1 MDGAKVLMA
10 VEVVASDVAE
20 ASRVVALAA
29 VASQVA
35 EAALAAEASAADLC
49 RIVKTFIVYKRG
61 ACQSDTP
68 LFPYSSAWITGVSRF
83 FTLDLEGPVAHTTRG
98 RNRRDER
105 RERSYYHLHRNLN
118 YLVLLHSRVIIIIN
132 S

>member
-1 MDGAKVLMA
+1 MDKAKVLA

-20 ASRVVALAA
+20 ASQVVVLAA

-35 EAALAAEASAADLC
+35 AAASAAADLC

-68 LFPYSSAWITGVSRF
+68 LFPYSSAWFTGVSRF
-83 FTLDLEGPVAHTTRG
+83 FTLDFV
-98 RNRRDER
+98 
-105 RERSYYHLHRNLN
+105 
-118 YLVLLHSRVIIIIN
+118 
-132 S
+132 

>member
-1 MDGAKVLMA
+1 MDGVKVLMA

-20 ASRVVALAA
+20 ASRVAEEASAEA
-29 VASQVA
+29 VASAA
-35 EAALAAEASAADLC
+35 EEALAAEEASAAADLC

-83 FTLDLEGPVAHTTRG
+83 FTLDFV
-98 RNRRDER
+98 
-105 RERSYYHLHRNLN
+105 
-118 YLVLLHSRVIIIIN
+118 
-132 S
+132 